1 MEKDLIEYI
10 AKSLVDDPSA
20 VSVTETEGE
29 KGMVLQLKVAD
40 NDIGKVIGKYGRIAK
55 AMRTVLSASAT
66 KDGKVIA
73 VLTTAQY
80 ETDNIGSAC
89 MNASFYSQ
97 FNGKTEADYS
107 DIEGISGATIT
118 TNGYKTA
125 IGKVF
130 EAVKIL
136 EGVA

>member
-1 MEKDLIEYI
+1 VSCPCYLFLGWILTTKIPI
-10 AKSLVDDPSA
+10 SA
-20 VSVTETEGE
+20 AY
-29 KGMVLQLKVAD
+29 K
-40 NDIGKVIGKYGRIAK
+40 I
-55 AMRTVLSASAT
+55 
-66 KDGKVIA
+66 IA

-89 MNASFYSQ
+89 ANASFYTQ

-107 DIEGISGATIT
+107 DIEAISGATIT

-130 EAVKIL
+130 EAVKIM